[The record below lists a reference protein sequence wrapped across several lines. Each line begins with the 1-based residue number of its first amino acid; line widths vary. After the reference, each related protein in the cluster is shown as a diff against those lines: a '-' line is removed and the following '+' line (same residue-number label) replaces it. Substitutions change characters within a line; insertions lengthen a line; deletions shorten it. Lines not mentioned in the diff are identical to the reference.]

1 MVIGRKR
8 SGASI
13 AYDRRSF
20 SRTEKKKG
28 DHVSVSQTRDDT
40 RTTDGQFSLRTR
52 TIRAGEDRSEP
63 VRPLSQP
70 IFQSSAYAVDDFQ
83 MCTERLMAD
92 PPLPNYSRDHFPNVV
107 ALERAVADLEGAE
120 EGYAVSSGMAAISLV
135 LISLLS
141 ADDHI
146 VIADGSYCDTETLLR
161 RVLGRFNV
169 HYTPVQLAD
178 PEALEVAI
186 TPRTRLIFA
195 ETIANPGMQVVDID
209 RIARVAHRNDALL
222 VVDNTFATPLLCR
235 PLEHGADIVVH
246 SATKFLGGHHDLS
259 AGVIVGGQ
267 GPLQTIHEN
276 GYLLGSLV
284 GAMDAWLTLRGIRT
298 LAPRMAW
305 ICETATQVAQ
315 MLAGHPLV
323 AEVSFPGLAD
333 GVQQEIASRMLPDG
347 FGGMI
352 RFRLRDGQVAAE
364 RMLRALRMIPYA
376 PSLGG
381 TETTICH
388 PPGSLP
394 QGLNDGSLR
403 LSIGLESAVDVI
415 GDLRQALSALA
426 GPDGEVSDAY
436 REI

>member
-1 MVIGRKR
+1 M
-8 SGASI
+8 
-13 AYDRRSF
+13 
-20 SRTEKKKG
+20 KG
-28 DHVSVSQTRDDT
+28 CDVSVSRSHDDT
-40 RTTDGQFSLRTR
+40 RTTEPPFSLRTR
-52 TIRAGEDRSEP
+52 TIHSGEDRSEP

-70 IFQSSAYAVDDFQ
+70 IFQSSAYAVEDFQ
-83 MCTERLMAD
+83 MLTERQMAD

-120 EGYAVSSGMAAISLV
+120 DGYAVSSGMAAISLV
-135 LISLLS
+135 LLALLS

-146 VIADGSYCDTETLLR
+146 VIADGSYCDTEALLQ

-169 HYTPVQLAD
+169 HYTPVHLAD
-178 PEALEVAI
+178 TEALEAAI

-209 RIARVAHRNDALL
+209 RIATIAHRNGVLL
-222 VVDNTFATPLLCR
+222 VVDNTFATPVLCR

-259 AGVIVGGQ
+259 AGVIVGTHGT
-267 GPLQTIHEN
+267 LQAIREN

-284 GAMDAWLTLRGIRT
+284 GAMDAWLALRGIRT

-315 MLAGHPLV
+315 MLSTHPLV
-323 AEVSFPGLAD
+323 AEVSFPGLAEGD
-333 GVQQEIASRMLPDG
+333 QREIASRMLPHG
-347 FGGMI
+347 YGGMI
-352 RFRLRDGQVAAE
+352 RFRLRDGQAAAE
-364 RMLRALRMIPYA
+364 GVLRGLHMIPYA

-388 PPGSLP
+388 PPSSLP
-394 QGLNDGSLR
+394 CSYKDGCLR
-403 LSIGLESAVDVI
+403 LSIGLESADDVI
-415 GDLRQALSALA
+415 GDLQQALSSLA
-426 GPDGEVSDAY
+426 GYDGGEAEVHHDPERLVEA
-436 REI
+436 